1 MKTKIVKYNPVINA
15 RYGFGFIKTAGS
27 AYRQAGIY
35 VLLPTYFWIGVSG
48 IVKAFVWPALLII
61 KAFR

>member
-1 MKTKIVKYNPVINA
+1 MKAKINEFNPVTYT
-15 RYGFGFIKTAGS
+15 RYGFGFIKMAGA
-27 AYRQAGIY
+27 AYKQAGIY

-48 IVKAFVWPALLII
+48 VIKAFIWPALLII